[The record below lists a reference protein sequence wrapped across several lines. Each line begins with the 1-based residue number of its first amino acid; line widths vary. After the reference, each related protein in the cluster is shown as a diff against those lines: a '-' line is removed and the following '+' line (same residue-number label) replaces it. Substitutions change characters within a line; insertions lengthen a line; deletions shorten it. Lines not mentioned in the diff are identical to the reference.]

1 MGLIVKVGKA
11 ASLAWGW
18 RWMEKKDRKHDKT
31 YKKQSMK
38 QEIHGGMEELENK
51 AKKANKV
58 RHVDRRTNLL
68 PDRPTARPTDQQT

>member
-1 MGLIVKVGKA
+1 
-11 ASLAWGW
+11 
-18 RWMEKKDRKHDKT
+18 MEKKDRKHDKT

-58 RHVDRRTNLL
+58 RHVDRQTNALS
-68 PDRPTARPTDQQT
+68 DQPTDQRTQPVIEVLYRT